1 MLRDSAIKKLL
12 KIFLFLFSIYI
23 FTIKIF
29 LKNIYYALIHKKR
42 KKKASFGFSGHIQGQ
57 FQPFP
62 ACFDCF
68 PACFG
73 CIGHRSIRPDMV
85 DTARFWPNQPS
96 SAQIKADSVRIKPH
110 RRESSQVGANPRK
123 KKKKNR
129 RRSPTCGQ
137 LHRTRVRRPCFIA
150 SNPPPKPTRSN
161 HHRRPTRSAM
171 HCHQNSIV
179 KEGPESWKR
188 R

>member
-1 MLRDSAIKKLL
+1 MPW
-12 KIFLFLFSIYI
+12 
-23 FTIKIF
+23 FT
-29 LKNIYYALIHKKR
+29 KKR

-57 FQPFP
+57 FRPFP
-62 ACFDCF
+62 VCFDRF

-73 CIGHRSIRPDMV
+73 RIGRRPIRPDMV

-96 SAQIKADSVRIKPH
+96 SAQIKADSARIKPH
-110 RRESSQVGANPRK
+110 RRESE
-123 KKKKNR
+123 KKNIYKKTQTW
-129 RRSPTCGQ
+129 SD
-137 LHRTRVRRPCFIA
+137 VRATASDAGAAPLVPHLCFLA
-150 SNPPPKPTRSN
+150 CNPPPKPTRSN

-171 HCHQNSIV
+171 HRHQNSTA